1 MIITNK
7 KRIGLL
13 ILCLML
19 FSASYAESYQQLM
32 QRANTAYQQQQYA
45 EAVALYQ
52 QIADA
57 GNEGSVLY
65 YNLGNAYYKTDDLS
79 HALLWYERALRLD
92 PRNEDIKHNIAFVN
106 RQLVD
111 RIEVL
116 PELFITRWWNALSKS
131 LTSNTWAILSIIFCA
146 LMFLSVVLLL
156 VARRPWLRSLGLA
169 TTVLCLLLT
178 VFSIIF
184 AHKEAVR
191 YEKFPEAIVMQP
203 VLNAKST
210 PNATGNDLFVIHEG
224 LKVGV
229 TDRLNDW
236 LEIKLPNGEKGWVPA
251 QGVEGI

>member
-1 MIITNK
+1 MISVNK
-7 KRIGLL
+7 KIVGLL
-13 ILCLML
+13 MLCLML

-156 VARRPWLRSLGLA
+156 VARRPWLRSLGMA

-251 QGVEGI
+251 QGVEVI

>member
-1 MIITNK
+1 MISVNK
-7 KRIGLL
+7 KIVGLL
-13 ILCLML
+13 MLCLML

-156 VARRPWLRSLGLA
+156 VARRPWLRSLGMA
-169 TTVLCLLLT
+169 TTVLCLMLT

-251 QGVEGI
+251 QGVEVI

>member
-1 MIITNK
+1 MISVNK
-7 KRIGLL
+7 KIVGLL
-13 ILCLML
+13 LLCLML

-45 EAVALYQ
+45 EAVTLYQ

-131 LTSNTWAILSIIFCA
+131 LTSNTWAMLSIIFCVQI
-146 LMFLSVVLLL
+146 FLSVVLLL
-156 VARRPWLRSLGLA
+156 VARRPWLRSLGMA
-169 TTVLCLLLT
+169 TALICLLLT

-251 QGVEGI
+251 QGVEVI

>member
-1 MIITNK
+1 MNIFNK
-7 KRIGLL
+7 KRLGLFT
-13 ILCLML
+13 LCLML
-19 FSASYAESYQQLM
+19 FTASYGESYQQLM
-32 QRANTAYQQQQYA
+32 QRANTAYQEQHYA

-57 GNEGSVLY
+57 GNEGSILY

-116 PELFITRWWNALSKS
+116 PELFITRWWNAISKS
-131 LTSNTWAILSIIFCA
+131 VTSNTWAMLSIIFCS

-156 VARRPWLRSLGLA
+156 VGRRPWLRSLGLA
-169 TTVLCLLLT
+169 SSIIFLLLT
-178 VFSIIF
+178 IFSIIF

-191 YEKFPEAIVMQP
+191 YEKSPEAIVMQP

-229 TDRLNDW
+229 TDRLGDW
-236 LEIKLPNGEKGWVPA
+236 YEIKLPNGEKGWVPA
-251 QGVEGI
+251 QGVEVI

>member
-13 ILCLML
+13 ILCVML
-19 FSASYAESYQQLM
+19 FSASFAESYQQLM

-131 LTSNTWAILSIIFCA
+131 LTSNTWSILSIIFCA

-169 TTVLCLLLT
+169 TTVLSLLLT
-178 VFSIIF
+178 VFSIVF

-191 YEKFPEAIVMQP
+191 YEKSPDAIVMQP

-229 TDRLNDW
+229 TDRLGDW
-236 LEIKLPNGEKGWVPA
+236 YEIKLPNGEKGWVPA
-251 QGVEGI
+251 QGVEVI

>member
-1 MIITNK
+1 MNLSNHKIFFLSVLF
-7 KRIGLL
+7 LL
-13 ILCLML
+13 S
-19 FSASYAESYQQLM
+19 FFVVHAETAQQTM
-32 QRANTAYQQQQYA
+32 QHANEAYQQQKY
-45 EAVALYQ
+45 EDAVDLYL
-52 QIADA
+52 QIANA
-57 GNEGSVLY
+57 GNEGSVLF
-65 YNLGNAYYKTDDLS
+65 YNLGNAYYKTEDLS

-131 LTSNTWAILSIIFCA
+131 VTSNTWAMLSIIFCS
-146 LMFLSVVLLL
+146 LMFLSVALIL
-156 VARRPWLRSLGLA
+156 VGRRPWLRSLGLA
-169 TTVLCLLLT
+169 TTIVSLLLS
-178 VFSIIF
+178 VFSVIF

-229 TDRLNDW
+229 ADRLNDW
-236 LEIKLPNGEKGWVPA
+236 YEIKLPNGEKGWVPA
-251 QGVEGI
+251 SGVEII

>member
-1 MIITNK
+1 MNIFNK
-7 KRIGLL
+7 KRLGLFT
-13 ILCLML
+13 LCLML
-19 FSASYAESYQQLM
+19 FTASYGESYQQLM
-32 QRANTAYQQQQYA
+32 QRANTAYQEQHYA

-57 GNEGSVLY
+57 GNEGSILY

-116 PELFITRWWNALSKS
+116 PELFITRWWNAISKS
-131 LTSNTWAILSIIFCA
+131 VTSNTWAMLSIIFCS

-156 VARRPWLRSLGLA
+156 VGRRSWLRSLGLA
-169 TTVLCLLLT
+169 SAIVFLMMTI
-178 VFSIIF
+178 FSIIF

-191 YEKFPEAIVMQP
+191 YEKSPEAIIMQP

-229 TDRLNDW
+229 TDRLGDW
-236 LEIKLPNGEKGWVPA
+236 YEIKLPNGEKGWVPA
-251 QGVEGI
+251 QGVEVI

>member
-1 MIITNK
+1 
-7 KRIGLL
+7 
-13 ILCLML
+13 ML

-178 VFSIIF
+178 VFPIIF

>member
-1 MIITNK
+1 MNIFNK
-7 KRIGLL
+7 KRLVL
-13 ILCLML
+13 FTLCLML
-19 FSASYAESYQQLM
+19 FTASYGESYQQLM
-32 QRANTAYQQQQYA
+32 QRANTAYQEQHYA

-57 GNEGSVLY
+57 GNEGSILY

-116 PELFITRWWNALSKS
+116 PELFITRWWNAISKS
-131 LTSNTWAILSIIFCA
+131 VTSNTWAMLSIIFCS

-156 VARRPWLRSLGLA
+156 VGRRPWLRSMGLA
-169 TTVLCLLLT
+169 SAIVFLMMTI
-178 VFSIIF
+178 FSIIF

-191 YEKFPEAIVMQP
+191 YEKSPEAIVMQP

-224 LKVGV
+224 LKVSV
-229 TDRLNDW
+229 ADRLGDW
-236 LEIKLPNGEKGWVPA
+236 YEIKLPNGEKGWVPA
-251 QGVEGI
+251 QGVEVI

>member
-1 MIITNK
+1 MNIFNK
-7 KRIGLL
+7 KRLGLFT
-13 ILCLML
+13 LCLML
-19 FSASYAESYQQLM
+19 FTASYGESYQQLM
-32 QRANTAYQQQQYA
+32 QRANTAYQEQHYA

-57 GNEGSVLY
+57 GNEGSILY

-131 LTSNTWAILSIIFCA
+131 LTSNTWAILSIVFCA

-156 VARRPWLRSLGLA
+156 VGRRPWLRSLGLA
-169 TTVLCLLLT
+169 SAIVFLMMTI
-178 VFSIIF
+178 FSIVF

-191 YEKFPEAIVMQP
+191 YEKSPEAIVMQP

-210 PNATGNDLFVIHEG
+210 PNASGNDLFVIHEG

-229 TDRLNDW
+229 TDRLGDW
-236 LEIKLPNGEKGWVPA
+236 YEIKLPNGEKGWVSA
-251 QGVEGI
+251 QGVEVI

>member
-1 MIITNK
+1 MNIINI
-7 KRIGLL
+7 KRLGLFV
-13 ILCLML
+13 LCLML
-19 FSASYAESYQQLM
+19 FTASYGESYQQLM

-57 GNEGSVLY
+57 GNEGSILY
-65 YNLGNAYYKTDDLS
+65 YNLGNAYYKADDLS

-131 LTSNTWAILSIIFCA
+131 LTSNTWAILSIVFCA

-156 VARRPWLRSLGLA
+156 VSRRPWLRSLGLA
-169 TTVLCLLLT
+169 TAIVCLLLA

-229 TDRLNDW
+229 TDRLGEW
-236 LEIKLPNGEKGWVPA
+236 CEIKLPNGEKGWVPA
-251 QGVEGI
+251 RGVEVI

>member
-1 MIITNK
+1 MISVNK
-7 KRIGLL
+7 KIVGLL
-13 ILCLML
+13 MLCLML

-251 QGVEGI
+251 QGVEVI